1 MLQVFDPRQLA
12 HQPALELHNGGWV
25 EHVDRPSRAQAI
37 ADRLGA
43 STPATDFGLAPLADV
58 HAADY
63 LEFLSGAHARWLAAG
78 RTGDAIGYAWPVVG
92 RRAVRLDRI
101 DALLGRYS
109 YDAATPISAGTWT
122 AAYWGAQTALTA
134 LVPLLDGTQDVAF
147 ALCRPP
153 GHHAG
158 RDYLGGYCYLNNA
171 AIAARRAVNSGF
183 PRVAILDVDYHH
195 GNGTQDIFYDDP
207 RVFYL
212 SLHLDGH
219 YPGTGSASETG
230 AGAGAGSTLNIPLAA
245 GLPADE
251 YRRVFDDAVAQAF
264 ALCQPELVLV
274 SAGYDCLH
282 GDPLG
287 GLSLEPRDLNQMTK
301 TVLRHA
307 QETAGGRVVAVLE
320 GGYVPP
326 RVGSGV
332 VATLRALAGLDY

>member
-1 MLQVFDPRQLA
+1 M
-12 HQPALELHNGGWV
+12 
-25 EHVDRPSRAQAI
+25 
-37 ADRLGA
+37 
-43 STPATDFGLAPLADV
+43 APLADV

-63 LEFLSGAHARWLAAG
+63 LEFLSGAHARWLGAG

-134 LVPLLDGTQDVAF
+134 LVPLLDGTQHVAF

-195 GNGTQDIFYDDP
+195 GNGTQD
-207 RVFYL
+207 VFYEDADVFYA
-212 SLHLDGH
+212 SLHGDPVTEYPFYWGH
-219 YPGTGSASETG
+219 ADERG
-230 AGAGAGSTLNIPLAA
+230 AGAGEGTNLNVPLPRGTAIGPYLDA
-245 GLPADE
+245 LDRALDAIARFDPKLVIVSFGADT
-251 YRRVFDDAVAQAF
+251 YA
-264 ALCQPELVLV
+264 
-274 SAGYDCLH
+274 
-282 GDPLG
+282 GDPICK
-287 GLSLEPRDLNQMTK
+287 LSLETADYPR
-301 TVLRHA
+301 
-307 QETAGGRVVAVLE
+307 VAERIERLQRPTLIVME
-320 GGYVPP
+320 GGYAVDALGDN
-326 RVGSGV
+326 VAAFLSGF
-332 VATLRALAGLDY
+332 